1 MEEVCKKGRRGSFED
16 HLLPIATHRSILRVR
31 VTFPPRIGSTIA
43 VRVAVLLCLLG
54 RLGVLTAET
63 VLALD
68 PERPRQCFEGMG
80 CGAIFFEGHITSLVA
95 RGRADEQ
102 RALYDAMF
110 RDVRTDFLQLMIR
123 HDHEPAND
131 NADPGRMEFRREHF
145 AYLDDTMAICREAR
159 ARRPGIRFHAVLYT
173 PPPWMKTNGSES
185 GGGNERA
192 TLKDGMELEVAEFA
206 WAFLAAMARAGLPV
220 EFLSI
225 ANEPDWP
232 HEQPGYC
239 LTPESNARLTRT
251 TLEHF
256 KRMAGD
262 GKTVPIPK
270 LVGPNTLSAVDAA
283 ARWLPELD
291 RGAPGATAVVGSHDY
306 DRRGG
311 RIADLVQAARGRP
324 VWVTEW
330 CVNAKDSSLDLLNSA
345 GEYWLAMT
353 EAFNQGAN
361 AWFAYDWVYPPRDG
375 GEALIHVNWGKSF
388 HKTRIYHGF
397 RQWCA
402 PLEPGMRV
410 VPCDLR
416 GEHATGISKPG
427 VKAAAFLDA
436 AVGRLVVHVAN
447 VQDSEA
453 RLRIDPGP
461 RFREVPTRR
470 WRTSATE
477 QFKLLEGDPPLQHG
491 TVVDLPA
498 RSLNTWEWIP
508 K

>member
-1 MEEVCKKGRRGSFED
+1 MTIRHRVRIAIGLWAAILLGSF
-16 HLLPIATHRSILRVR
+16 
-31 VTFPPRIGSTIA
+31 
-43 VRVAVLLCLLG
+43 CLLG
-54 RLGVLTAET
+54 ASAEAT
-63 VLALD
+63 TLVID
-68 PERPRQCFEGMG
+68 PERPRQRYDGMG
-80 CGAIFFEGHITSLVA
+80 CGAIFFEAHITSLAA
-95 RGRADEQ
+95 RGRHEEQ
-102 RALYDAMF
+102 KALYDAMF
-110 RDVRTDFLQLMIR
+110 RDVRTDFLQMMIR
-123 HDHEPAND
+123 HDHEPVND
-131 NADPGRMEFRREHF
+131 NADPGKMEFKREHF
-145 AYLDDTMAICREAR
+145 GYLDHTIAICREAR

-192 TLKDGMELEVAEFA
+192 TLKDGMELEFAEFA
-206 WAFLAAMARAGLPV
+206 WAFLAAMAKAGLPV

-239 LTPESNARLTRT
+239 LTPESNARLTRMT
-251 TLEHF
+251 MEHF
-256 KRMAGD
+256 KRMAGA
-262 GKTVPIPK
+262 GKTVPLPK
-270 LVGPNTLSAVDAA
+270 FVGPNTLSAVDAA
-283 ARWLPELD
+283 ARWLPALD
-291 RGAPGATAVVGSHDY
+291 REAPGAITIVGSHDY
-306 DRRGG
+306 DRRGT
-311 RIADLVQAARGRP
+311 RIADLVRAAQGKP

-330 CVNAKDSSLDLLNSA
+330 CVNARDTSPDVLNSA

-375 GEALIHVNWGKSF
+375 GEALIHVDWGKSF

-402 PLEPGMRV
+402 PLEPGMQV
-410 VPCDLR
+410 VPCELR
-416 GEHATGISKPG
+416 GEHASGISKPG

-436 AVGRLVVHVAN
+436 AEGRLVVHVAN
-447 VQDSEA
+447 VQDSNA

-461 RFREVPTRR
+461 RFREVPARR

-477 QFKLLEGDPPLQHG
+477 EFKLLEEDPQLSEA
-491 TVVDLPA
+491 VVDLPA
-498 RSLNTWEWIP
+498 RSLNTWEWMR

>member
-1 MEEVCKKGRRGSFED
+1 MR
-16 HLLPIATHRSILRVR
+16 
-31 VTFPPRIGSTIA
+31 FPF
-43 VRVAVLLCLLG
+43 RVAIAIRATVLLWLPGWCG
-54 RLGVLTAET
+54 AVAGET
-63 VLALD
+63 VLVVD
-68 PERPRQCFEGMG
+68 PGRPRQCIEGMG
-80 CGAIFFEGHITSLVA
+80 CGAIFFEGHITSLA
-95 RGRADEQ
+95 AQGRQDEQ
-102 RALYDAMF
+102 KALYDAMF

-123 HDHEPAND
+123 HDHEPVND
-131 NADPGRMEFRREHF
+131 NADPGHMEFKRGHF
-145 AYLDDTMAICREAR
+145 AYLDHTMAICREAR

-185 GGGNERA
+185 AGGNEWA
-192 TLKDGMELEVAEFA
+192 TLKEGMELEFAEFA

-239 LTPESNARLTRT
+239 LTPESNARLTRMT
-251 TLEHF
+251 VGHF

-262 GKTVPIPK
+262 GKTVPLPK
-270 LVGPNTLSAVDAA
+270 FVGPNTLSAVDAA
-283 ARWLPELD
+283 ARWLPVLD
-291 RGAPGATAVVGSHDY
+291 REAPGAIKVVGSHDY
-306 DRRGG
+306 DRRGA
-311 RIADLVQAARGRP
+311 RIADLVAAARGRP

-330 CVNAKDSSLDLLNSA
+330 CVNAKDSSPDLINPAS
-345 GEYWLAMT
+345 EYWLAMT
-353 EAFNQGAN
+353 EAFNQGAS

-388 HKTRIYHGF
+388 HKTRIYYGF

-410 VPCDLR
+410 VTCELR
-416 GEHATGISKPG
+416 GEHATGISMPG

-436 AVGRLVVHVAN
+436 DGGRLVVHAAN
-447 VQDSEA
+447 VGDSDT

-461 RFREVPTRR
+461 RFRELTPRR

-477 QFKLLEGDPPLQHG
+477 EFRLLENETSPVPA
-491 TVVDLPA
+491 TVVDLPE
-498 RSLNTWEWIP
+498 RSMNTWEWTL